1 MEFGLSEEQTLL
13 QDSVRKF
20 LSEESSLDKVRKL
33 CADQDDAV
41 IWRGLADLGIAGML
55 IPEDHGGVGLGT
67 LEASIISEQLGFHI
81 TPSPF
86 ISSAVMVPNILLS
99 AESHIDLLP
108 SLADGSKRIGI
119 AFGETLALRHDKGIS
134 ESKGLLNGKATF
146 VLDSQADAYLVAT
159 QGKSIYLVDAKDV
172 SRSNRTSIDLTR
184 STCELLLE
192 NSKASLVSN
201 NGHIFDQAIN
211 IGRIMLAA
219 DTLGAAQNMID
230 KSVAYAKER
239 KQFER
244 AIASFQAVKH
254 MCAEMTA
261 GLEPCR
267 SMVWYASH
275 AFDNLPK
282 ETAFTSCQCKAHIS
296 EIGKFVAKTATEVH
310 GGMGFT
316 DLVGL
321 HYWFKRIGFNRQ
333 ILGSPEMLREE
344 AAKLQGLI
352 A

>member
-1 MEFGLSEEQTLL
+1 
-13 QDSVRKF
+13 
-20 LSEESSLDKVRKL
+20 
-33 CADQDDAV
+33 
-41 IWRGLADLGIAGML
+41 
-55 IPEDHGGVGLGT
+55 VGLGT
-67 LEASIISEQLGFHI
+67 LEAAIVSEQLGFHA

-86 ISSAVMVPNILLS
+86 ISSAIMAPTILLS
-99 AESHIDLLP
+99 AKSHIGLLS

-119 AFGETLALRHDKGIS
+119 AFGDTLALRHADGIS
-134 ESKGLLNGKATF
+134 ENKGLLNGKATF

-159 QGKSIYLVDAKDV
+159 QDKSIYLVDAKNLH
-172 SRSNRTSIDLTR
+172 RSNRTSIDLTR

-192 NSKASLVSN
+192 NSKASVVTNDS
-201 NGHIFDQAIN
+201 HIFDQAIN

-230 KSVAYAKER
+230 KSVVYAKER

-267 SMVWYASH
+267 SMVWYTSH
-275 AFDNLPK
+275 AFDNLPE

-296 EIGKFVAKTATEVH
+296 EIGTFVAKTATEVH

-333 ILGSPEMLREE
+333 ILGTPEMLREE
-344 AAKLQGLI
+344 AAKLQGFV